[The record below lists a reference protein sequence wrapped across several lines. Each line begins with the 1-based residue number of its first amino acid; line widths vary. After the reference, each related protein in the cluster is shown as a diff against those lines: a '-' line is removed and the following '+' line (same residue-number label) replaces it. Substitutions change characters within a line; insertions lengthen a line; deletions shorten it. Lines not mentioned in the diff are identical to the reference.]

1 MTEDPR
7 GAGRRRG
14 RWLPAAALALLVAAV
29 AAVLLLSQGG
39 DAGPSD
45 DARPR
50 APTEPVAQGAVED
63 VTRAIGTLEPVGRRT
78 LAAGAAGT
86 LTAISGRSRVDFG
99 APLATIDDQP
109 VVLLRGS
116 TPAWRAFEAGM
127 TAGPDVLQLEQAL
140 QAMGHLIVEPDGFF
154 RPATTAAIKRWQ
166 RARGL
171 RATGVL
177 PTGSIVFSPRPLRI
191 LSRRAAV
198 GALLAAGDPL
208 MDVSTG
214 GKHVTVELRLADQ
227 RVTKRGH
234 SVTVTLPDDST
245 TRGRVTSVGSP
256 RKQSVRDAGDAAA
269 AGGEPSGGD
278 AGGSADGLV
287 VPVVIRLVRPS
298 AARRFEEGSVS
309 VAFRTTV
316 SRRALTV
323 PVSALVALDP
333 ERFAVE
339 VPGPNGS
346 VRRIPVELG
355 RFVGGRVVISGEGIR
370 RGLRVAVAES

>member
-1 MTEDPR
+1 MTEDPH
-7 GAGRRRG
+7 GTGRRR
-14 RWLPAAALALLVAAV
+14 RWLPVVGLALLVAGV
-29 AAVLLLSQGG
+29 IVVAVLLSRSG
-39 DAGPSD
+39 DAAPSA
-45 DARPR
+45 ARSLV
-50 APTEPVAQGAVED
+50 PTEPVAQGAVED
-63 VTRAIGTLEPVGRRT
+63 ITRAIGKLEPVGRRT
-78 LAAGAAGT
+78 LVAGAAGT
-86 LTAISGRSRVDFG
+86 LTAISRRARVEFG
-99 APLATIDDQP
+99 ESLATIDDQP

-140 QAMGHLIVEPDGFF
+140 QSMGHLIVEPDEFF

-177 PTGSIVFSPRPLRI
+177 PSGSIVFSPDPLRV

-198 GALLAAGDPL
+198 GTLLAPGDPL
-208 MDVSTG
+208 LDVSTG
-214 GKHVTVELRLADQ
+214 GKRVTVELRLADQ
-227 RVTKRGH
+227 RVTKRGRT
-234 SVTVTLPDDST
+234 VTVTLPDDST

-256 RKQSVRDAGDAAA
+256 RKRSARDAEQ
-269 AGGEPSGGD
+269 AGASGGAQD
-278 AGGSADGLV
+278 GGSAGGATDDLV
-287 VPVVIRLVRPS
+287 VPVAIRLVQPS

-339 VPGPNGS
+339 VPGPDGS

-355 RFVGGRVVISGEGIR
+355 RFVGGRVVISGEGIH